1 MSTFDMDATLSC
13 AGLVTY
19 PGSQRTDRHLWND
32 PAERQRVD
40 RWRILQDE
48 LLRWRMLD
56 SAAFERGR
64 QPSSDVIDGAID
76 FAIDCIDEGMQPP
89 TAAAPSADGGIAFE
103 WRQGGRALHIEVLQ
117 RGRIEVLHLDGA
129 RVLGSHVMVRTPLT
143 RGRG

>member
-1 MSTFDMDATLSC
+1 MSIFDMDATLSS
-13 AGLVTY
+13 AGLVAY
-19 PGSQRTDRHLWND
+19 PGSQPTDRQLWND

-40 RWRILQDE
+40 RWRGLQDE
-48 LLRWRMLD
+48 LLRWRALGSD
-56 SAAFERGR
+56 EFERGR

-76 FAIDCIDEGMQPP
+76 FAIDCTEEGLQPP

-103 WRQGGRALHIEVLQ
+103 WRQGGRVLHVEVLQ
-117 RGRIEVLHLDGA
+117 RGRIEILHLDGT